1 MVSNRWGAE
10 RIVHVTR
17 CIGLAINQVHFCQRL
32 PLQRTFHVII
42 CNKQAVLVRGG
53 ILVGF
58 IFQRICIHRAHISK
72 GHIVQGAV
80 RQIAVYRSG
89 NIHCRKVK
97 IVSAAGGE
105 GELLVR
111 LTFHR
116 QRDIRKSTC
125 KVGLAVTVI
134 LFIEYLH
141 GIVARCNVRRDF
153 DFNRSAFGSRLCYS
167 AVILCAVVIRQ
178 DDRDIF
184 IFPCG
189 RPFVIQRNGIVGGGA
204 DSFFRHGKIASTI

>member
-1 MVSNRWGAE
+1 M
-10 RIVHVTR
+10 
-17 CIGLAINQVHFCQRL
+17 
-32 PLQRTFHVII
+32 
-42 CNKQAVLVRGG
+42 
-53 ILVGF
+53 
-58 IFQRICIHRAHISK
+58 
-72 GHIVQGAV
+72 QGAV

-97 IVSAAGGE
+97 IVSAARGK

-116 QRDIRKSTC
+116 QRNVCEITC
-125 KVGLAVTVI
+125 VIGFIITVI
-134 LFIEYLH
+134 LFIEYLQ

-153 DFNRSAFGSRLCYS
+153 DFNRSAFGSRLCNS

-189 RPFVIQRNGIVGGGA
+189 RSAVIQRNGIVGGGA

>member
-1 MVSNRWGAE
+1 MVIFVLLCILLGGCHFRCELISVDRA
-10 RIVHVTR
+10 
-17 CIGLAINQVHFCQRL
+17 CIGKR
-32 PLQRTFHVII
+32 
-42 CNKQAVLVRGG
+42 
-53 ILVGF
+53 
-58 IFQRICIHRAHISK
+58 HIMK
-72 GHIVQGAV
+72 CAV

-89 NIHCRKVK
+89 DVHRRKVK
-97 IVSAAGGE
+97 IVSATGGE
-105 GELLVR
+105 GKLLVR

-134 LFIEYLH
+134 LLAEDLH

-167 AVILCAVVIRQ
+167 AVILCAIVIRQ

-204 DSFFRHGKIASTI
+204 DSFFRYGKIASTI

>member
-1 MVSNRWGAE
+1 M
-10 RIVHVTR
+10 
-17 CIGLAINQVHFCQRL
+17 
-32 PLQRTFHVII
+32 
-42 CNKQAVLVRGG
+42 
-53 ILVGF
+53 
-58 IFQRICIHRAHISK
+58 
-72 GHIVQGAV
+72 QGAV

-97 IVSAAGGE
+97 IVSAARGK

-134 LFIEYLH
+134 LLAEDLY

-153 DFNRSAFGSRLCYS
+153 DFNRSAFGSRLCNS
-167 AVILCAVVIRQ
+167 AIILCAVVIRN

-184 IFPCG
+184 ICPCG
-189 RPFVIQRNGIVGGGA
+189 RSAVIQRNGIVGGGIG
-204 DSFFRHGKIASTI
+204 SFFRYGKTAATI

>member
-1 MVSNRWGAE
+1 M
-10 RIVHVTR
+10 
-17 CIGLAINQVHFCQRL
+17 
-32 PLQRTFHVII
+32 
-42 CNKQAVLVRGG
+42 
-53 ILVGF
+53 
-58 IFQRICIHRAHISK
+58 
-72 GHIVQGAV
+72 QGAV
-80 RQIAVYRSG
+80 RQIAVYRSR

-105 GELLVR
+105 GKLLVR

-134 LFIEYLH
+134 LLAEYLH

-204 DSFFRHGKIASTI
+204 DSFFRYGKIASTI

>member
-1 MVSNRWGAE
+1 MK
-10 RIVHVTR
+10 
-17 CIGLAINQVHFCQRL
+17 C
-32 PLQRTFHVII
+32 
-42 CNKQAVLVRGG
+42 
-53 ILVGF
+53 
-58 IFQRICIHRAHISK
+58 
-72 GHIVQGAV
+72 AV
-80 RQIAVYRSG
+80 RQIAVYRSR

-134 LFIEYLH
+134 LLAEDLH

-167 AVILCAVVIRQ
+167 AVILCAAVIRN
-178 DDRDIF
+178 DSGNIF
-184 IFPCG
+184 IYPCG
-189 RPFVIQRNGIVGGGA
+189 RPGVMQRNGIAGGAA
-204 DSFFRHGKIASTI
+204 DSFFRYGKISATI

>member
-1 MVSNRWGAE
+1 MLVS
-10 RIVHVTR
+10 ISVL
-17 CIGLAINQVHFCQRL
+17 C
-32 PLQRTFHVII
+32 
-42 CNKQAVLVRGG
+42 VLVFGHRGLLGG
-53 ILVGF
+53 IFYMVGCR
-58 IFQRICIHRAHISK
+58 FQHIGVHRAHIGK
-72 GHIVQGAV
+72 RHIMQGAV
-80 RQIAVYRSG
+80 RQIAVYRSR

-105 GELLVR
+105 GKLFVR

-134 LFIEYLH
+134 LLAEYLH

-153 DFNRSAFGSRLCYS
+153 DFNRSAFGRLCYS

-204 DSFFRHGKIASTI
+204 DSFFRYGKIASTI

>member
-1 MVSNRWGAE
+1 M
-10 RIVHVTR
+10 
-17 CIGLAINQVHFCQRL
+17 
-32 PLQRTFHVII
+32 
-42 CNKQAVLVRGG
+42 
-53 ILVGF
+53 
-58 IFQRICIHRAHISK
+58 
-72 GHIVQGAV
+72 QGAV
-80 RQIAVYRSG
+80 RQIAVCRSG
-89 NIHCRKVK
+89 DVHRRQVK

-116 QRDIRKSTC
+116 QRDISKSTC

-134 LFIEYLH
+134 LFIEDLQ

-178 DDRDIF
+178 DDRNIF
-184 IFPCG
+184 IYPCG
-189 RPFVIQRNGIVGGGA
+189 RPFVIQRNGIVGSGA
-204 DSFFRHGKIASTI
+204 DSFFRYGKTAATI

>member
-1 MVSNRWGAE
+1 MVGCRFQ
-10 RIVHVTR
+10 H
-17 CIGLAINQVHFCQRL
+17 IGV
-32 PLQRTFHVII
+32 
-42 CNKQAVLVRGG
+42 
-53 ILVGF
+53 
-58 IFQRICIHRAHISK
+58 HRAHIGK
-72 GHIVQGAV
+72 RHIMQGAV

-89 NIHCRKVK
+89 NIHCRQVK
-97 IVSAAGGE
+97 IVSAAGGK

-111 LTFHR
+111 LIFHR

-134 LFIEYLH
+134 LLAEYLH
-141 GIVARCNVRRDF
+141 GIVAWCNVRRDF

-204 DSFFRHGKIASTI
+204 DSFFRYGKIASTI

>member
-80 RQIAVYRSG
+80 RQIAVCRAG
-89 NIHCRKVK
+89 NIHRRKVK
-97 IVSAAGGE
+97 IVSATRGE
-105 GELLVR
+105 GKLLR
-111 LTFHR
+111 LIFHR
-116 QRDIRKSTC
+116 QRNVCEITC
-125 KVGLAVTVI
+125 VIGFIITVI
-134 LFIEYLH
+134 LFIEYLQ

-153 DFNRSAFGSRLCYS
+153 DFNRSAFGSRLCNS
-167 AVILCAVVIRQ
+167 AVILCAVVIRN

-189 RPFVIQRNGIVGGGA
+189 RSAVIQRNGIVGGGA
-204 DSFFRHGKIASTI
+204 DSFFRYGKIAATI

>member
-1 MVSNRWGAE
+1 M
-10 RIVHVTR
+10 
-17 CIGLAINQVHFCQRL
+17 
-32 PLQRTFHVII
+32 
-42 CNKQAVLVRGG
+42 
-53 ILVGF
+53 
-58 IFQRICIHRAHISK
+58 
-72 GHIVQGAV
+72 QGAV

-97 IVSAAGGE
+97 IVFAARGE
-105 GELLVR
+105 GKLLVR

-134 LFIEYLH
+134 LLAEDPH
-141 GIVARCNVRRDF
+141 GIVARCKVGRDF

-167 AVILCAVVIRQ
+167 AVILCAVVIRN

-184 IFPCG
+184 IFPYG
-189 RPFVIQRNGIVGGGA
+189 RSAVIQHNGIVGVAVG
-204 DSFFRHGKIASTI
+204 SFFRYGKIASTI

>member
-1 MVSNRWGAE
+1 MLSGKLLFTVPGISIAE
-10 RIVHVTR
+10 
-17 CIGLAINQVHFCQRL
+17 GQNS
-32 PLQRTFHVII
+32 I
-42 CNKQAVLVRGG
+42 CRRG
-53 ILVGF
+53 
-58 IFQRICIHRAHISK
+58 
-72 GHIVQGAV
+72 QG
-80 RQIAVYRSG
+80 
-89 NIHCRKVK
+89 K
-97 IVSAAGGE
+97 
-105 GELLVR
+105 LFVR

-134 LFIEYLH
+134 LFIEDLH

-204 DSFFRHGKIASTI
+204 DSFSVTAKLRLLSKSVSFHSFPLYSGIGVSPPSGFPPTAADAKKDRVHI

>member
-1 MVSNRWGAE
+1 MK
-10 RIVHVTR
+10 
-17 CIGLAINQVHFCQRL
+17 C
-32 PLQRTFHVII
+32 
-42 CNKQAVLVRGG
+42 
-53 ILVGF
+53 
-58 IFQRICIHRAHISK
+58 
-72 GHIVQGAV
+72 AV

-89 NIHCRKVK
+89 DVHRRKVK
-97 IVSAAGGE
+97 IVSATGGE
-105 GELLVR
+105 GKLLVR

-134 LFIEYLH
+134 LLAEDLH
-141 GIVARCNVRRDF
+141 GIVAGAMSDGILIST
-153 DFNRSAFGSRLCYS
+153 RSAFGSRLCYS
-167 AVILCAVVIRQ
+167 AVILCAIVIRQ

-204 DSFFRHGKIASTI
+204 DSFFRYGKIASTI

>member
-1 MVSNRWGAE
+1 M
-10 RIVHVTR
+10 
-17 CIGLAINQVHFCQRL
+17 QR
-32 PLQRTFHVII
+32 
-42 CNKQAVLVRGG
+42 
-53 ILVGF
+53 
-58 IFQRICIHRAHISK
+58 
-72 GHIVQGAV
+72 AV

-89 NIHCRKVK
+89 NIHRRQVK
-97 IVSAAGGE
+97 IVPATGGK

-134 LFIEYLH
+134 LFIEDLH

-178 DDRDIF
+178 DNRDIF

-189 RPFVIQRNGIVGGGA
+189 RPFVIQRNGIVGGGIG
-204 DSFFRHGKIASTI
+204 SFFRYGKTAATI

>member
-1 MVSNRWGAE
+1 MK
-10 RIVHVTR
+10 
-17 CIGLAINQVHFCQRL
+17 CAI
-32 PLQRTFHVII
+32 
-42 CNKQAVLVRGG
+42 
-53 ILVGF
+53 
-58 IFQRICIHRAHISK
+58 
-72 GHIVQGAV
+72 
-80 RQIAVYRSG
+80 RQIAVYRPG
-89 NIHCRKVK
+89 NIHRRQVK
-97 IVSAAGGE
+97 IVSAAGGK

-111 LTFHR
+111 LIFHR
-116 QRDIRKSTC
+116 QRNVCEITC
-125 KVGLAVTVI
+125 VIGIIITVI
-134 LFIEYLH
+134 LFIEYLQ

-204 DSFFRHGKIASTI
+204 DSFFRYGKIAATI